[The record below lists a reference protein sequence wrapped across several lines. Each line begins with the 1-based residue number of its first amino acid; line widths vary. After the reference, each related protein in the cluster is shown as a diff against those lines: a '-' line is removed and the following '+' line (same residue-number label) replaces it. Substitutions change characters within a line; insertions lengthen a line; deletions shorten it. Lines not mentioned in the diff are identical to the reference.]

1 MKANKK
7 IQPYNTF
14 KISRNV
20 IREIKLVSEKTAPTY
35 QTSLIKCSDDANRFI
50 RQFFESDITLY
61 ESVFV
66 LLLDN
71 SSKTIGFAK
80 ISQGGVTCSIIDNK
94 IIAKYAIDSLASSV
108 ILAHNHPSGNLKPS
122 DNDRTATDKLYQALN
137 LIDVKLIEH
146 LIITE
151 DSYWSFADNG
161 LL

>member
-7 IQPYNTF
+7 IQSYNTF

-20 IREIKLVSEKTAPTY
+20 IREIKLISEKSAPTY
-35 QTSLIKCSDDANRFI
+35 QTSLIQNSDDANRFI
-50 RQFFESDITLY
+50 RQFFESDVTLY
-61 ESVFV
+61 ESVFI

-71 SSKTIGFAK
+71 SNRTIGFAK
-80 ISQGGVTCSIIDNK
+80 ISQGGVTCSVIDNK
-94 IIAKYAIDSLASSV
+94 IIAKYAIDSLASAI
-108 ILAHNHPSGNLKPS
+108 ILAHNHPSGNLNPS
-122 DNDRTATDKLYQALN
+122 DNDRVVTDKLFQALE

-151 DSYWSFADNG
+151 DSYWSFADHG